1 MKQPPHKCL
10 AAWLLALIMALTML
24 PVGVLALEDVD
35 DGAPAEAGELSL
47 PDEEVPSI
55 SVEITE
61 TVAPAV
67 GSQSD
72 AELLEGYLYAIS
84 GIRRGSPGHRA
95 PPRPLTVELK
105 DVEDA
110 LKGKIK
116 EVAAG
121 NLASTQFSFE
131 NTWTKTK
138 AEWGIASD
146 DPVISGGALTPQASE
161 AIKAKLGLDALMRKQ
176 LLEMPYELYW
186 YDKTQNVRMIYS
198 VAPSGDNVTVK
209 NLTIS
214 MSVSQDY
221 AKDDVNEEGKPI
233 DYVADTAKTGAA
245 ATAAANALN
254 VVAANTNK
262 SDYDKLVSYRE
273 YIKGAVDYDH
283 DAAGGGKPY
292 GDPWQLIYVF
302 DGKSDTNV
310 VCEGY
315 AKAFQY
321 LCDLTF
327 QNQEGKPSSSLVSG
341 KMDGGDHMWNV
352 VAIGGRNYL
361 VDVTNCDDGSIGASD
376 KLFLC
381 GAAENEA
388 SKNYTVTIDHGSGI
402 PTSKVVYEYD
412 EKTVESYAPKH
423 LKLSPV
429 EYDPNAV
436 SAPSVRGKVVSYN
449 PGNATTV
456 QLIEQGHT
464 EVAYETIIGA
474 DSGSGQKEQNFSFPT
489 VTKGT
494 YDLVVTKPG
503 HLSYTVKG
511 VVVGDTA
518 LDLTTMTGKPYQTI
532 TLLCGDI
539 VKNGYIDFA
548 DYQELLSPANYGKK
562 TTDTGVN
569 ALADLNGNGYIDF
582 ADYQILLSS
591 QHYGKS
597 AVLVSFDA

>member
-1 MKQPPHKCL
+1 MTVKQPPHKRL
-10 AAWLLALIMALTML
+10 TVWLLTLVMALTIL
-24 PVGVLALEDVD
+24 PVGVLALEEAD
-35 DGAPAEAGELSL
+35 DEIPAEERELSL
-47 PDEEVPSI
+47 PDEEAPSV

-84 GIRRGSPGHRA
+84 GIRHGSPVHRV

-121 NLASTQFSFE
+121 NLASTQFSFTK
-131 NTWTKTK
+131 TWTKTK
-138 AEWGIASD
+138 AEWGITGEVFQTVGSKTT
-146 DPVISGGALTPQASE
+146 LTPQASE
-161 AIKAKLGLDALMRKQ
+161 AIRAKLGLDALMRKQ

-186 YDKTQNVRMIYS
+186 YNKTQGVSMNYS
-198 VAPSGDNVTVK
+198 IATSEDNVTVR
-209 NLTIS
+209 NLTLS
-214 MSVSQDY
+214 MNVSQDY
-221 AKDDVNEEGKPI
+221 AKFVSATSYNPFEADV
-233 DYVADTAKTGAA
+233 AKTGAA

-254 VVAANTNK
+254 VVAANTGKN
-262 SDYDKLVSYRE
+262 DYEKLVSYRE
-273 YIKGAVDYDH
+273 YIKDAVDYDH

-292 GDPWQLIYVF
+292 GGPWQLIYVF
-302 DGKSDTNV
+302 DGNSTTNV

-327 QNQEGKPSSSLVSG
+327 QNQEGRPSSALVSG

-361 VDVTNCDDGSIGASD
+361 VDVTNCDDRSIGAPD
-376 KLFLC
+376 QLFLC

-388 SKNYTVTIDHGSGI
+388 SKKYTVALRKDI
-402 PTSKVVYEYD
+402 VYEYD
-412 EKTVESYAPKH
+412 ELTVERYAPEH

-429 EYDPNAV
+429 AYDPNAV
-436 SAPSVRGKVVSYN
+436 SAPSVRGAVKSYN
-449 PGNATTV
+449 PKNATTV

-464 EVAYETIIGA
+464 KASYETTIA
-474 DSGSGQKEQNFSFPT
+474 AATDSGQKEQSFSIST
-489 VTKGT
+489 VAPGT
-494 YDLVVTKPG
+494 YDLVVTKSA
-503 HLSYTVKG
+503 HLKYTVKN
-511 VVVGDTA
+511 VTVGSTP
-518 LDLTTMTGKPYQTI
+518 LDLTKHGKAAISTI

-539 VKNGYIDFA
+539 NGDGSINEDDVSIIRYANNINKSTA
-548 DYQELLSPANYGKK
+548 DADNK
-562 TTDTGVN
+562 
-569 ALADLNGNGYIDF
+569 LADINGDGSVNEDDVSIVRY
-582 ADYQILLSS
+582 SS
-591 QHYGKS
+591 HINKGVTACTY
-597 AVLVSFDA
+597 SF

>member
-1 MKQPPHKCL
+1 MKQPPHKRL
-10 AAWLLALIMALTML
+10 TAWFLTLVMTLTLL
-24 PVGVLALEDVD
+24 PVGVLALEEAD

-47 PDEEVPSI
+47 PDEEVPSV

-84 GIRRGSPGHRA
+84 SIRHGSPVHRV
-95 PPRPLTVELK
+95 PPRPLTVALK

-110 LKGKIK
+110 LKGKIRK
-116 EVAAG
+116 VAAG
-121 NLASTQFSFE
+121 ELASTQFRFTNE
-131 NTWTKTK
+131 WTKTK
-138 AEWGIASD
+138 AEWGITGE
-146 DPVISGGALTPQASE
+146 VISGGALTQQTSE
-161 AIKAKLGLDALMRKQ
+161 AIRAKLGLDALMRKQ

-186 YDKTQNVRMIYS
+186 YNKTKGVRMGYS
-198 VAPSGDNVTVK
+198 VKISGENVTVYE
-209 NLTIS
+209 LTIS
-214 MSVSQDY
+214 MNVSQDY
-221 AKDDVNEEGKPI
+221 AKFVSATSYNPFEADV
-233 DYVADTAKTGAA
+233 AKTGAA

-254 VVAANTNK
+254 VVAANTGK
-262 SDYDKLVSYRE
+262 SDYGKLTAYLD
-273 YIKGAVDYDH
+273 YIKNAVTYDH
-283 DAAGGGKPY
+283 NAAGGGKPY

-302 DGKSDTNV
+302 DGKPATNV

-327 QNQEGKPSSSLVSG
+327 QNQEGRPSSALVSG

-361 VDVTNCDDGSIGASD
+361 VDVTNCDTGSIGAPD
-376 KLFLC
+376 QLFLC
-381 GAAENEA
+381 GAAENVVG
-388 SKNYTVTIDHGSGI
+388 KQYTVTLWKTI
-402 PTSKVVYEYD
+402 VYEYD
-412 EKTVESYAPKH
+412 EKTVESYAPEH

-429 EYDPNAV
+429 AYDPNAV
-436 SAPSVRGKVVSYN
+436 SAPSVRGAVKSYN
-449 PGNATTV
+449 PNNPVTV
-456 QLIEQGHT
+456 QLIEQGHH
-464 EVAYETIIGA
+464 EVAYETTI
-474 DSGSGQKEQNFSFPT
+474 DPTTGSGQKEQNFSFPA
-489 VTKGT
+489 VAPGT

-503 HLSYTVKG
+503 HLSYTVKN
-511 VVVGDTA
+511 VVVGSTD
-518 LDLTTMTGKPYQTI
+518 LDLTTLTDKPYSTI
-532 TLLCGDI
+532 TMLCGDI
-539 VKNGYIDFA
+539 AKNGYVDFA

-597 AVLVSFDA
+597 TVTVDFAE

>member
-1 MKQPPHKCL
+1 MTVKQPPHKRL
-10 AAWLLALIMALTML
+10 TAWLLVLVMALTML
-24 PVGVLALEDVD
+24 PVGVLALEEAD
-35 DGAPAEAGELSL
+35 DEIPAEEHELSL
-47 PDEEVPSI
+47 PDEEAPSI

-84 GIRRGSPGHRA
+84 GIRHGSPVHRV

-121 NLASTQFSFE
+121 ALASTQFSFA

-138 AEWGIASD
+138 AEWGITGE
-146 DPVISGGALTPQASE
+146 VISGGVLTQQASE

-186 YDKTQNVRMIYS
+186 YNKTKGVRMGYS
-198 VAPSGDNVTVK
+198 VATSGNDVTVR
-209 NLTIS
+209 NLTLS
-214 MSVSQDY
+214 MNVSQDY
-221 AKDDVNEEGKPI
+221 AKFVSTTSYNPFE
-233 DYVADTAKTGAA
+233 ADIAKTGA
-245 ATAAANALN
+245 
-254 VVAANTNK
+254 VANTPEKAQAVVNAHAGET
-262 SDYDKLVSYRE
+262 DYQKLVSYRE
-273 YIKGAVDYDH
+273 YIKGEVSYNTG
-283 DAAGGGKPY
+283 AAGGGKPY

-302 DGKSDTNV
+302 DGNSTTNV

-327 QNQEGKPSSSLVSG
+327 QNQEGRPSSSLVSG
-341 KMDGGDHMWNV
+341 KMDGDDHMWNV

-361 VDVTNCDDGSIGASD
+361 VDVTNCDTGSIGAPD
-376 KLFLC
+376 QLFLC
-381 GAAENEA
+381 GAAEKVA
-388 SKNYTVTIDHGSGI
+388 GKQYTVTLWKNI
-402 PTSKVVYEYD
+402 VYVYD
-412 EKTVESYAPKH
+412 EKTVESYASEH

-429 EYDPNAV
+429 AYDPNTV
-436 SAPSVRGKVVSYN
+436 STPSVRGVVKSYN
-449 PGNATTV
+449 PNNPVTV
-456 QLIEQGHT
+456 RLIEQGYT
-464 EVAYETIIGA
+464 EPSYETTI
-474 DSGSGQKEQNFSFPT
+474 DPTTGSGQVAQTFSFNA
-489 VTKGT
+489 VAAGT

-503 HLSYTVKG
+503 HLTYTVKG
-511 VVVGDTA
+511 VIVANGE
-518 LDLTTMTGKPYQTI
+518 LDLTKHSNAAISTI

-539 VKNGYIDFA
+539 DGNGFINSTDLGIILKG
-548 DYQELLSPANYGKK
+548 QNYGKSTATAGDK
-562 TTDTGVN
+562 
-569 ALADLNGNGYIDF
+569 AADLDGNGFINSTDLGIVL
-582 ADYQILLSS
+582 QG

-597 AVLVSFDA
+597 AISVSFAG

>member
-10 AAWLLALIMALTML
+10 AAWFLALIMALTML
-24 PVGVLALEDVD
+24 PVGVLALEEAD

-61 TVAPAV
+61 TVTHAA

-84 GIRRGSPGHRA
+84 GIQRGSPVHRA

-105 DVEDA
+105 DVENE
-110 LKGKIK
+110 LKGMIRK
-116 EVAAG
+116 VAAG
-121 NLASTQFSFE
+121 ELASTQFSFS
-131 NTWTKTK
+131 NKWTKTK

-146 DPVISGGALTPQASE
+146 DPVISGGALTSTAE
-161 AIKAKLGLDALMRKQ
+161 KAIKAKLGLDALMRKQ

-186 YDKTQNVRMIYS
+186 YNKTKGVSMGYS
-198 VAPSGDNVTVK
+198 IGTSGDNVTVC
-209 NLTIS
+209 NLTLS
-214 MSVSQDY
+214 MNVSQDY
-221 AKDDVNEEGKPI
+221 AKFI
-233 DYVADTAKTGAA
+233 DATSYNPFEADTAKTGAVA
-245 ATAAANALN
+245 DTPKKAQAVVNAHEGE
-254 VVAANTNK
+254 T
-262 SDYDKLVSYRE
+262 DYQKLVSYRE
-273 YIKGAVDYDH
+273 YIKGEVSYNTG
-283 DAAGGGKPY
+283 AAGGGKPY

-327 QNQEGKPSSSLVSG
+327 QNQEGRPSSSLVSG

-381 GAAENEA
+381 GATENEEN
-388 SKNYTVTIDHGSGI
+388 KKYTVTIDHGSGI

-412 EKTVESYAPKH
+412 KLTVESYAPKY

-429 EYDPNAV
+429 AYDPNAV
-436 SAPSVRGKVVSYN
+436 SAPSVSGKVVSYN
-449 PGNATTV
+449 LGNATTI
-456 QLIEQGHT
+456 QLMQGGTEQYKT
-464 EVAYETIIGA
+464 TIAA
-474 DSGSGQKEQNFSFPT
+474 DTGSGQKEQNFTFPA
-489 VTKGT
+489 VAKDT
-494 YDLVVTKPG
+494 YDLVVTKDG
-503 HLSYTVKG
+503 HLSYTVKN
-511 VVVGDTA
+511 VEVGDTA
-518 LDLTTMTGKPYQTI
+518 LDLTAMPSKVYQTI

-539 VKNGYIDFA
+539 NGDGWINSTDLGEIL
-548 DYQELLSPANYGKK
+548 QGQNYGKQ
-562 TTDTGVN
+562 TTVAGVN
-569 ALADLNGNGYIDF
+569 KKADLNGDGWVNSTDLGIVL
-582 ADYQILLSS
+582 QS

-597 AVLVSFDA
+597 AVSVSFAG

>member
-84 GIRRGSPGHRA
+84 GIQRGSTVYRV

-105 DVEDA
+105 DVENE

-121 NLASTQFSFE
+121 ELASTQFSFTK
-131 NTWTKTK
+131 TWTKTK

-146 DPVISGGALTPQASE
+146 DPVISGSALTSTAEE
-161 AIKAKLGLDALMRKQ
+161 AIKAKLGLDTLMRKQ

-186 YDKTQNVRMIYS
+186 YNKTKGVSMGYGIYTL
-198 VAPSGDNVTVK
+198 GDNVTVN

-214 MSVSQDY
+214 MNVSQDY
-221 AKDDVNEEGKPI
+221 AKFI
-233 DYVADTAKTGAA
+233 DATSYDPFAVDTKKTKAVADTPGKAQAVV
-245 ATAAANALN
+245 NAH
-254 VVAANTNK
+254 AGET
-262 SDYDKLVSYRE
+262 DYQKLVSYRE
-273 YIKGAVDYDH
+273 YIKGEVSYN
-283 DAAGGGKPY
+283 DAATATGYPY
-292 GDPWQLIYVF
+292 GNPWQLIYVF
-302 DGKSDTNV
+302 DGDADTNV

-327 QNQEGKPSSSLVSG
+327 QNQDGRPSSALVSG
-341 KMDGGDHMWNV
+341 TMSGGDHMWNV

-361 VDVTNCDDGSIGASD
+361 VDVTNCDDRLIGVPD

-381 GAAENEA
+381 GAAENVA
-388 SKNYTVTIDHGSGI
+388 GKQYTVALGEGI
-402 PTSKVVYEYD
+402 VYEYD
-412 EKTVESYAPKH
+412 ELTVERYAPEH
-423 LKLSPV
+423 LKLSATA
-429 EYDPNAV
+429 YNPNAV
-436 SAPSVRGKVVSYN
+436 GAPSVSGKVVSYN
-449 PGNATTV
+449 PNNATTI
-456 QLIEQGHT
+456 QLMQGGA
-464 EVAYETIIGA
+464 EKYSTIIGA
-474 DSGSGQKEQNFSFPT
+474 DSGSGQKEQSFNFPT
-489 VTKGT
+489 VAKGT
-494 YDLVVTKPG
+494 YDLVVTKDG
-503 HLSYTVKG
+503 HLKYTVTG
-511 VVVGDTA
+511 VVVGDAA
-518 LDLTTMTGKPYQTI
+518 LDLATHTNAAISTI
-532 TLLCGDI
+532 TLLAGDVNGDGKI
-539 VKNGYIDFA
+539 NLTDLSIFKNNF
-548 DYQELLSPANYGKK
+548 GK
-562 TTDTGVN
+562 TGSAVTN
-569 ALADLNGNGYIDF
+569 LLADITGDGKIN
-582 ADYQILLSS
+582 LLDL
-591 QHYGKS
+591 G
-597 AVLVSFDA
+597 VLKNSFGRTPIKINF

>member
-1 MKQPPHKCL
+1 MKQPPHKRL
-10 AAWLLALIMALTML
+10 AAWFLTLVMTLTLL
-24 PVGVLALEDVD
+24 PVGVLALEEAD

-84 GIRRGSPGHRA
+84 GIRHGSPVHRV

-105 DVEDA
+105 DVEDE

-121 NLASTQFSFE
+121 NLASTQFSFS
-131 NTWTKTK
+131 NKWTKTK
-138 AEWGIASD
+138 AEWGITGE
-146 DPVISGGALTPQASE
+146 VISDGALTQQASE
-161 AIKAKLGLDALMRKQ
+161 AIRAKLGLDALMRKQ

-186 YDKTQNVRMIYS
+186 YNKTQGVSMNYS
-198 VAPSGDNVTVK
+198 VATSGDNVTVK

-214 MSVSQDY
+214 MNVSQDY
-221 AKDDVNEEGKPI
+221 AKFVSATSYNSFAADTTKTKA
-233 DYVADTAKTGAA
+233 VADTPKKAQA
-245 ATAAANALN
+245 
-254 VVAANTNK
+254 VVDAHAGET
-262 SDYDKLVSYRE
+262 DYQKLVSYRE
-273 YIKGAVDYDH
+273 YIKDAVDYDR

-292 GDPWQLIYVF
+292 GNPWQLIYVF
-302 DGKSDTNV
+302 DGKPDTNV

-327 QNQEGKPSSSLVSG
+327 QNMTGRPSSSLVSG

-361 VDVTNCDDGSIGASD
+361 VDVTNCDTGSIGAPD
-376 KLFLC
+376 QLFLC
-381 GAAENEA
+381 GAAENVVG
-388 SKNYTVTIDHGSGI
+388 KQYTVTLWKTI
-402 PTSKVVYEYD
+402 VYEYD
-412 EKTVESYAPKH
+412 EKTVESYAPEH

-429 EYDPNAV
+429 AYDPNTV
-436 SAPSVRGKVVSYN
+436 STPSVSGTVKSYN
-449 PGNATTV
+449 PNNPVTV
-456 QLIEQGHT
+456 QLIEQGHH
-464 EVAYETIIGA
+464 EVAYETTI
-474 DSGSGQKEQNFSFPT
+474 DPTTGSGQKEQNFSFDA
-489 VTKGT
+489 VAAGT

-511 VVVGDTA
+511 VVVGDGP
-518 LDLTTMTGKPYQTI
+518 LNLTKHSNAAISTI

-539 VKNGYIDFA
+539 DGNGFINSTDLGIILKG
-548 DYQELLSPANYGKK
+548 QNYGKSTATAGDK
-562 TTDTGVN
+562 
-569 ALADLNGNGYIDF
+569 AADLDGNGFINSTDLGIVL
-582 ADYQILLSS
+582 QG

-597 AVLVSFDA
+597 AISVSFAG

>member
-1 MKQPPHKCL
+1 MTVKQPPHKRL
-10 AAWLLALIMALTML
+10 AAWLLTLVMALTIL
-24 PVGVLALEDVD
+24 PVGVLALEEAD
-35 DGAPAEAGELSL
+35 DEIPAEERELSL
-47 PDEEVPSI
+47 PDEEAPSI

-84 GIRRGSPGHRA
+84 GIRHGSPVHRV

-121 NLASTQFSFE
+121 KCTSTKFSFTK
-131 NTWTKTK
+131 TWTKTK
-138 AEWGIASD
+138 AEWGITGE
-146 DPVISGGALTPQASE
+146 VISGGALTQQASE
-161 AIKAKLGLDALMRKQ
+161 AIRAKLGLDALMRKQ

-186 YDKTQNVRMIYS
+186 YNKTKGVSMGYS
-198 VAPSGDNVTVK
+198 VAPSGNDVTVR
-209 NLTIS
+209 NLTLS
-214 MSVSQDY
+214 MNVSQDY
-221 AKDDVNEEGKPI
+221 AKFVSTTSYNPFE
-233 DYVADTAKTGAA
+233 ADIAKTRAA

-254 VVAANTNK
+254 IVATNTGK
-262 SDYDKLVSYRE
+262 TDYQKLVSYRE
-273 YIKGAVDYDH
+273 YIKGAVSYNTG
-283 DAAGGGKPY
+283 AAGGGKPY

-302 DGKSDTNV
+302 DGNSATNV

-327 QNQEGKPSSSLVSG
+327 QNQEGRPSSALVSG

-361 VDVTNCDDGSIGASD
+361 VDVTNCDTGSIGAPD
-376 KLFLC
+376 QLFLC
-381 GAAENEA
+381 GAAEKVA
-388 SKNYTVTIDHGSGI
+388 GKQYTVTLWKNI
-402 PTSKVVYEYD
+402 VYVYD
-412 EKTVESYAPKH
+412 EKTVESYASEH

-429 EYDPNAV
+429 AYDPNTV
-436 SAPSVRGKVVSYN
+436 STPSVRGVVKSYN
-449 PGNATTV
+449 PNNPVTV
-456 QLIEQGHT
+456 RLIEQGYT
-464 EVAYETIIGA
+464 EPSYETTI
-474 DSGSGQKEQNFSFPT
+474 DPTTGSGQKEQTFSFNA
-489 VTKGT
+489 VAAGT

-503 HLSYTVKG
+503 HLTYTVKG
-511 VVVGDTA
+511 VIVANGE
-518 LDLTTMTGKPYQTI
+518 LDLTKHSNAAISTI

-539 VKNGYIDFA
+539 DGNGFINSTDLGIILKG
-548 DYQELLSPANYGKK
+548 QNYGKSTATAGDK
-562 TTDTGVN
+562 
-569 ALADLNGNGYIDF
+569 AADLDGNGFINSTDLGIVL
-582 ADYQILLSS
+582 QG

-597 AVLVSFDA
+597 AISVSFAG

>member
-1 MKQPPHKCL
+1 MTVKQPPHKRL
-10 AAWLLALIMALTML
+10 AAWLLTLVMALTIL
-24 PVGVLALEDVD
+24 PVGVLALEKAD
-35 DGAPAEAGELSL
+35 DEIPAEERELSL
-47 PDEEVPSI
+47 PDEEAPSI

-61 TVAPAV
+61 TVSPTV

-84 GIRRGSPGHRA
+84 GIRRGSPVHRV
-95 PPRPLTVELK
+95 PPRPLTVALK
-105 DVEDA
+105 DVEGA
-110 LKGKIK
+110 LKDKIK

-121 NLASTQFSFE
+121 NLASTQFSFA

-138 AEWGIASD
+138 AEWGITGE
-146 DPVISGGALTPQASE
+146 VISGGALTQQASE
-161 AIKAKLGLDALMRKQ
+161 AIRAKLGLDALMRKQ

-186 YDKTQNVRMIYS
+186 YNKTKGVSMGYS
-198 VAPSGDNVTVK
+198 VKISRENVTVYE
-209 NLTIS
+209 LTIS
-214 MSVSQDY
+214 MNVSQDY
-221 AKDDVNEEGKPI
+221 AKFVSATSYNSFEADV
-233 DYVADTAKTGAA
+233 AKTGAA

-254 VVAANTNK
+254 VVAANTDK
-262 SDYDKLVSYRE
+262 SDYGKLTAYLD
-273 YIKGAVDYDH
+273 YIKNAVTYDH
-283 DAAGGGKPY
+283 NAAGGGKPY

-302 DGKSDTNV
+302 DGKPATNV

-327 QNQEGKPSSSLVSG
+327 QNQEGRPSSALVSG

-361 VDVTNCDDGSIGASD
+361 VDVTNCDTGSIGAPD
-376 KLFLC
+376 QLFLC
-381 GAAENEA
+381 GAAENEVC
-388 SKNYTVTIDHGSGI
+388 KKYTVALGEDI
-402 PTSKVVYEYD
+402 VYEYD
-412 EKTVESYAPKH
+412 EKTVESYAPEH

-429 EYDPNAV
+429 AYDPNAV
-436 SAPSVRGKVVSYN
+436 SAPSVSGKVKSYN
-449 PGNATTV
+449 PNNPVTV
-456 QLIEQGHT
+456 RLIEQGHH
-464 EVAYETIIGA
+464 EVAYETTI
-474 DSGSGQKEQNFSFPT
+474 DPTTGSGQVTQDFSFNAVAP
-489 VTKGT
+489 GT
-494 YDLVVTKPG
+494 YDLVVTKAA
-503 HLSYTVKG
+503 HLTYTVKN
-511 VVVGDTA
+511 VKVGDTD
-518 LDLTTMTGKPYQTI
+518 LDLTAMEGKPYQTI

-539 VKNGYIDFA
+539 AKNGYIDFA

-597 AVLVSFDA
+597 TVTVDFAE

>member
-24 PVGVLALEDVD
+24 PVGVLALEEAD

-61 TVAPAV
+61 TVAPAG

-84 GIRRGSPGHRA
+84 GIRHGSPVHRA

-105 DVEDA
+105 DVENE

-121 NLASTQFSFE
+121 ELASTQFSFA

-138 AEWGIASD
+138 EGWGITGEVFQTVD
-146 DPVISGGALTPQASE
+146 GKTTLTPQASE
-161 AIKAKLGLDALMRKQ
+161 AINAKLGLDALMRKQ

-186 YDKTQNVRMIYS
+186 YNKGKGVSIHYS
-198 VAPSGDNVTVK
+198 IGTLGNNVTVC
-209 NLTIS
+209 NLTLS

-221 AKDDVNEEGKPI
+221 AQFI
-233 DYVADTAKTGAA
+233 DATSYNPFEADTAKTGKA

-273 YIKGAVDYDH
+273 YIKGAVDYDRG
-283 DAAGGGKPY
+283 AAGGGKPY

-327 QNQEGKPSSSLVSG
+327 QNQEGRPSSALVSG

-361 VDVTNCDDGSIGASD
+361 VDVTNCDTGSTGFPD

-381 GAAENEA
+381 GAAENEV

-402 PTSKVVYEYD
+402 PSKVVYVYD
-412 EKTVESYAPKH
+412 EKTVESYASEH

-429 EYDPNAV
+429 AYDPSAV
-436 SAPSVRGKVVSYN
+436 SAPSVSGTVKSYN
-449 PGNATTV
+449 PNNATTI
-456 QLIEQGHT
+456 QLMRGGEEKYST
-464 EVAYETIIGA
+464 TIAA
-474 DSGSGQKEQNFSFPT
+474 DTGSGQKEQSFSFPA
-489 VTKGT
+489 VAKGT

-511 VVVGDTA
+511 VVVGDGP
-518 LDLTTMTGKPYQTI
+518 LDLTKHSNAAISTI

-539 VKNGYIDFA
+539 DGNGFINSTDLGIILKG
-548 DYQELLSPANYGKK
+548 QNYGKSTATAGDK
-562 TTDTGVN
+562 
-569 ALADLNGNGYIDF
+569 AADLDGNGFINSTDLGIVL
-582 ADYQILLSS
+582 QG

-597 AVLVSFDA
+597 AVSVNFAG

>member
-24 PVGVLALEDVD
+24 PVGVLALEEAD
-35 DGAPAEAGELSL
+35 DGASAEAGELSL

-84 GIRRGSPGHRA
+84 GIRRGSPVHRA

-105 DVEDA
+105 DVENE

-121 NLASTQFSFE
+121 NLASTKFSFA

-146 DPVISGGALTPQASE
+146 DPVISGGALTQQASE

-186 YDKTQNVRMIYS
+186 YDKTQSVRMGYS

-214 MSVSQDY
+214 MNVSQDY
-221 AKDDVNEEGKPI
+221 AKSVSATSYDPFA
-233 DYVADTAKTGAA
+233 ADTTRTGEA

-273 YIKGAVDYDH
+273 YIKYAVDYDRE
-283 DAAGGGKPY
+283 AAGGGKPY

-327 QNQEGKPSSSLVSG
+327 QNQDGRPSSALVSG

-361 VDVTNCDDGSIGASD
+361 VDVTNCDTGSIGAPAQ
-376 KLFLC
+376 LFLC
-381 GAAENEA
+381 GAAENVA
-388 SKNYTVTIDHGSGI
+388 GKQYTVTLWRTI
-402 PTSKVVYEYD
+402 VYEYD
-412 EKTVESYAPKH
+412 EKTVESYAPEH
-423 LKLSPV
+423 LKLSATA
-429 EYDPNAV
+429 YDPNAV
-436 SAPSVRGKVVSYN
+436 SAPSVSGKVVSYN
-449 PGNATTV
+449 PNNATTI
-456 QLIEQGHT
+456 QLMQGGT
-464 EVAYETIIGA
+464 EKYRTTI
-474 DSGSGQKEQNFSFPT
+474 DPTTGSGQKEQSFSFPT
-489 VTKGT
+489 VAADT
-494 YDLVVTKPG
+494 YDLVVTKDG
-503 HLSYTVKG
+503 HLSYTVKN
-511 VVVGDTA
+511 VEVGDTA
-518 LDLTTMTGKPYQTI
+518 LDLTKLTGKAYSTI

-539 VKNGYIDFA
+539 NGDGWINSTDLGEIL
-548 DYQELLSPANYGKK
+548 QGQNYGKQ
-562 TTDTGVN
+562 TTVAGVN
-569 ALADLNGNGYIDF
+569 KKADLNGDGWVNSTDLGIVL
-582 ADYQILLSS
+582 QS

-597 AVLVSFDA
+597 AVSVSFAG

>member
-1 MKQPPHKCL
+1 MKQPPHKRL
-10 AAWLLALIMALTML
+10 TAWLLVLVMALTML
-24 PVGVLALEDVD
+24 PVGVLALEEAD
-35 DGAPAEAGELSL
+35 DEIPAEERELSL
-47 PDEEVPSI
+47 PDEEAPSI

-84 GIRRGSPGHRA
+84 GIRHGSPVYRV

-121 NLASTQFSFE
+121 KCTSTKFSFTK
-131 NTWTKTK
+131 TWTKTK
-138 AEWGIASD
+138 AEWGITGE
-146 DPVISGGALTPQASE
+146 VISGGVLTQQASE

-186 YDKTQNVRMIYS
+186 YNKTKGVSMGYS
-198 VAPSGDNVTVK
+198 VATSGNDVTVR
-209 NLTIS
+209 NLTLS
-214 MSVSQDY
+214 MNVSQDY
-221 AKDDVNEEGKPI
+221 AKFVSTTSYNPFEADV
-233 DYVADTAKTGAA
+233 AKTRAA
-245 ATAAANALN
+245 ATAAAKALN
-254 VVAANTNK
+254 VVAANTGKN
-262 SDYDKLVSYRE
+262 DYEKLVSYRE
-273 YIKGAVDYDH
+273 YIKGEVSYNTG
-283 DAAGGGKPY
+283 AAGGGKPY

-302 DGKSDTNV
+302 DGNSTTNV

-327 QNQEGKPSSSLVSG
+327 QNQEGRPSSSLVSG

-361 VDVTNCDDGSIGASD
+361 VDVTNCDTGSIGAPD
-376 KLFLC
+376 QLFLC
-381 GAAENEA
+381 GAAENVA
-388 SKNYTVTIDHGSGI
+388 GKQYTVTLGKTI
-402 PTSKVVYEYD
+402 VYVYD
-412 EKTVESYAPKH
+412 EKTVESYASEH

-429 EYDPNAV
+429 AYDPNTV
-436 SAPSVRGKVVSYN
+436 STPSVRGVVKSYN
-449 PGNATTV
+449 PNNPVTV
-456 QLIEQGHT
+456 RLIEQGYT
-464 EVAYETIIGA
+464 EPSYETIIGA
-474 DSGSGQKEQNFSFPT
+474 TNGSGQKEQSFSFDA
-489 VTKGT
+489 VAAGT

-503 HLSYTVKG
+503 HLTYTVKG
-511 VVVGDTA
+511 VVVGDGP
-518 LDLTTMTGKPYQTI
+518 LDLTKHSNAAISTI

-539 VKNGYIDFA
+539 DGDGWIDFS
-548 DYQELLSPANYGKK
+548 DYQELLKSTNYGKQ
-562 TTDTGVN
+562 TSAVGVN
-569 ALADLNGNGYIDF
+569 KIADLDGDAWVDF
-582 ADYQILLSS
+582 SDYQILLSS

-597 AVLVSFDA
+597 TVSVSFAG

>member
-55 SVEITE
+55 SVEVTE

-84 GIRRGSPGHRA
+84 GIRHGSPVHRV

-105 DVEDA
+105 DVENE

-121 NLASTQFSFE
+121 NLASTQFSFAK
-131 NTWTKTK
+131 TWTKTK

-146 DPVISGGALTPQASE
+146 DPVISGGALTSTAEE

-186 YDKTQNVRMIYS
+186 YNKSKGVSMGYS
-198 VAPSGDNVTVK
+198 IGTSGNNVTVK
-209 NLTIS
+209 NPTIS
-214 MSVSQDY
+214 MNVSQDY
-221 AKDDVNEEGKPI
+221 AQFINATSYNPFE
-233 DYVADTAKTGAA
+233 ADTAKTGEA

-254 VVAANTNK
+254 VVAANTDK

-302 DGKSDTNV
+302 NGKPNTKV

-327 QNQEGKPSSSLVSG
+327 QNQDGRPSSALVSG
-341 KMDGGDHMWNV
+341 TMNGGNHMWNV

-361 VDVTNCDDGSIGASD
+361 VDVTNCDGDSIGAPD

-381 GAAENEA
+381 GATENEA

-402 PTSKVVYEYD
+402 PTSKVVYEYN
-412 EKTVESYAPKH
+412 KLTVESYAPEH

-429 EYDPNAV
+429 AYDPNAM
-436 SAPSVRGKVVSYN
+436 SAPSVSGKVVSYN
-449 PGNATTV
+449 PNNATTV

-474 DSGSGQKEQNFSFPT
+474 DSGSGQKEQSFSFAS
-489 VTKGT
+489 VAAGK
-494 YDLVVTKPG
+494 YDLVVVKPG
-503 HLSYTVKG
+503 HLSYTVKN
-511 VVVGDTA
+511 VEVGDTA
-518 LDLTTMTGKPYQTI
+518 LDLTTHSNAAISTI
-532 TLLCGDI
+532 TLLAGDVNGDGKI
-539 VKNGYIDFA
+539 NLTDLSIFKNNF
-548 DYQELLSPANYGKK
+548 GK
-562 TTDTGVN
+562 TGSAVTN
-569 ALADLNGNGYIDF
+569 LLADITGDGKTN
-582 ADYQILLSS
+582 LLDL
-591 QHYGKS
+591 G
-597 AVLVSFDA
+597 VLKNSFGRTPIKINF

>member
-1 MKQPPHKCL
+1 MKQQTHKCL

-24 PVGVLALEDVD
+24 PVGVLALEEAD

-84 GIRRGSPGHRA
+84 GIRRGSPVHRA

-121 NLASTQFSFE
+121 ELASTQFSFA

-146 DPVISGGALTPQASE
+146 DPVISGGALTSTAE
-161 AIKAKLGLDALMRKQ
+161 KAIKAKLGLDALMQKQ

-186 YDKTQNVRMIYS
+186 YNKTQGVRMRYGIS
-198 VAPSGDNVTVK
+198 TLGDNVTVN

-214 MSVSQDY
+214 MNVSQDY
-221 AKDDVNEEGKPI
+221 AKFVNATSYNPFEADTTKTGA
-233 DYVADTAKTGAA
+233 VADTPGKAQA
-245 ATAAANALN
+245 
-254 VVAANTNK
+254 VVDDHAGET
-262 SDYDKLVSYRE
+262 DYQKLVSYRE

-283 DAAGGGKPY
+283 DAAGSGKPY

-327 QNQEGKPSSSLVSG
+327 QNQEGRPSSALVSG

-361 VDVTNCDDGSIGASD
+361 VDVTNCDTGSIGAPAQ
-376 KLFLC
+376 LFLC
-381 GAAENEA
+381 GATENVA
-388 SKNYTVTIDHGSGI
+388 GKQWQR
-402 PTSKVVYEYD
+402 
-412 EKTVESYAPKH
+412 
-423 LKLSPV
+423 
-429 EYDPNAV
+429 DPQAF
-436 SAPSVRGKVVSYN
+436 GE
-449 PGNATTV
+449 
-456 QLIEQGHT
+456 LH
-464 EVAYETIIGA
+464 
-474 DSGSGQKEQNFSFPT
+474 
-489 VTKGT
+489 
-494 YDLVVTKPG
+494 
-503 HLSYTVKG
+503 H
-511 VVVGDTA
+511 A
-518 LDLTTMTGKPYQTI
+518 L
-532 TLLCGDI
+532 
-539 VKNGYIDFA
+539 
-548 DYQELLSPANYGKK
+548 
-562 TTDTGVN
+562 
-569 ALADLNGNGYIDF
+569 
-582 ADYQILLSS
+582 
-591 QHYGKS
+591 
-597 AVLVSFDA
+597 

>member
-1 MKQPPHKCL
+1 MKQPPHKRL
-10 AAWLLALIMALTML
+10 TAWFLTLVMTLTLL
-24 PVGVLALEDVD
+24 PVGVLALEEAD

-47 PDEEVPSI
+47 PDEEVPSV

-84 GIRRGSPGHRA
+84 GIRHGSPVHRV

-121 NLASTQFSFE
+121 KCTSTKFSFIK
-131 NTWTKTK
+131 TWTKTK
-138 AEWGIASD
+138 AEWGITGE
-146 DPVISGGALTPQASE
+146 VISGGALTQQASE
-161 AIKAKLGLDALMRKQ
+161 AIRAKLGLDALMRKQ

-186 YDKTQNVRMIYS
+186 YNKTQGVSMNYS
-198 VAPSGDNVTVK
+198 VATSGDNVTVK

-214 MSVSQDY
+214 MNVSQDY
-221 AKDDVNEEGKPI
+221 AKFVSTTSYDPFEADV
-233 DYVADTAKTGAA
+233 AKTGAA

-254 VVAANTNK
+254 VVAANTGK
-262 SDYDKLVSYRE
+262 SDYGKLTAYLD
-273 YIKGAVDYDH
+273 YIKNAVTYDH
-283 DAAGGGKPY
+283 NAAGGGKPY

-302 DGKSDTNV
+302 DGDPNTNV

-327 QNQEGKPSSSLVSG
+327 QNQEGRPSSALVSG

-361 VDVTNCDDGSIGASD
+361 VDVTNCDTGSIGAPD
-376 KLFLC
+376 QLFLC
-381 GAAENEA
+381 GAAENVVG
-388 SKNYTVTIDHGSGI
+388 KQYTVALGKRI
-402 PTSKVVYEYD
+402 VYEYD
-412 EKTVESYAPKH
+412 EKTVESYAPEH

-429 EYDPNAV
+429 AYDPNAV
-436 SAPSVRGKVVSYN
+436 SAPSVSGKVQSYN
-449 PGNATTV
+449 PNAAATVKLVQNGAVKYTATTA
-456 QLIEQGHT
+456 T
-464 EVAYETIIGA
+464 S
-474 DSGSGQKEQNFSFPT
+474 SGSGQAEQTFSFDA
-489 VTKGT
+489 VAAGT

-511 VVVGDTA
+511 IVVGDGP
-518 LDLTTMTGKPYQTI
+518 LDLTKHSNTAISTI

-539 VKNGYIDFA
+539 DGNGFINSTDLGIILKG
-548 DYQELLSPANYGKK
+548 QNYGKSTATAGDK
-562 TTDTGVN
+562 
-569 ALADLNGNGYIDF
+569 AADLDGNGFINSTDLGIVL
-582 ADYQILLSS
+582 QG

-597 AVLVSFDA
+597 AVSVSFAG